1 VRHLLRSPERAP
13 SAARAVVSWRLRGA
27 FARAV
32 LLTAIILLGALLLG
46 RTDAAVLAAPFG
58 IAAALAAVRRPAG
71 GAELSVDVR
80 LSADTTMEG
89 APVRVAVAVH
99 SDVDLDAA
107 ILGMRVDPA
116 LRVRAGDDL
125 RVLAVS
131 AGVPRDVTL
140 DLVAA
145 RWGRRTVGPAR
156 VQGMGAG
163 LLLGCDAVTTGPAH
177 LRVLPGAETY
187 RSAAPLPYAV
197 IASGTHASALRG
209 EGTDLAGVRP
219 FVPGDRPRRV
229 NWKVS
234 QRRGEL
240 HVVEAFPERASE
252 IVVLLDSGQDVGG
265 SSSSPSSLDV
275 AVRAAAGLAE
285 HHLSRGDGVRMLD
298 VGERVRALHRVSGRR
313 AFVSVL
319 DWLLDAPMV
328 AAGFAW
334 GPTEVGR
341 LVPPRALVV
350 VLSPLLDERVT
361 ALVAALRQRGQPL
374 VLVDTLPAG
383 SLPRPESTIDD
394 LAQRLWRL
402 EREAVVARLAEVGTP
417 VVPWS
422 GTGSLDPV
430 VREVTRMA
438 AAPRAAYQ

>member
-1 VRHLLRSPERAP
+1 
-13 SAARAVVSWRLRGA
+13 
-27 FARAV
+27 
-32 LLTAIILLGALLLG
+32 
-46 RTDAAVLAAPFG
+46 VLAAPFAV
-58 IAAALAAVRRPAG
+58 AAALAAVRRPERAQ
-71 GAELSVDVR
+71 LSIDVR
-80 LSADTTMEG
+80 LSTDTTAEG
-89 APVRVAVAVH
+89 APVRVALAVR

-107 ILGMRVDPA
+107 ILGMRIDPM
-116 LRVRAGDDL
+116 LRIRAGDDI
-125 RVLAVS
+125 RVMVLP
-131 AGVPRDVTL
+131 GGKPRELVL
-140 DLVAA
+140 DLEAL

-156 VQGMGAG
+156 VHGLGPG

-177 LRVLPGAETY
+177 LRVLPGAEAY

-197 IASGTHASALRG
+197 IASGTHASSLRG

-219 FVPGDRPRRV
+219 FVAGDRPRRV

-265 SSSSPSSLDV
+265 SGGSPSSLDV

-285 HHLSRGDGVRMLD
+285 HHLSRGDGVRMLN
-298 VGERVRALHRVSGRR
+298 VGERVRALRRVSGRR
-313 AFVSVL
+313 AVVSVL

-334 GPTEVGR
+334 GPQEVGR
-341 LVPPRALVV
+341 LVPPRALVI

-361 ALVAALRQRGQPL
+361 TLVAALRQRGQPL
-374 VLVDTLPAG
+374 VLVDTLPPGA
-383 SLPRPESTIDD
+383 LPPPESPIDD

-402 EREAVVARLAEVGTP
+402 ERDAVVARLEEVGIP

-438 AAPRAAYQ
+438 AAPRAAYG

>member
-1 VRHLLRSPERAP
+1 LAGAPETVP
-13 SAARAVVSWRLRGA
+13 SAAHAVVSWRVRGA

-32 LLTAIILLGALLLG
+32 LLTAIVLLGALLLG
-46 RTDAAVLAAPFG
+46 RADAAVLVAPFG
-58 IAAALAAVRRPAG
+58 VAAALAAVRRPKEAQ
-71 GAELSVDVR
+71 LSVDVR
-80 LSADTTMEG
+80 LSTDTTAEG
-89 APVRVAVAVH
+89 APVRVAIAVR

-107 ILGMRVDPA
+107 ILGLRIDPT
-116 LRVRAGDDL
+116 LRIGAGDDL
-125 RVLAVS
+125 RVLALS
-131 AGVPRDVTL
+131 GGQPRDLAL
-140 DLVAA
+140 DLDAA

-156 VQGMGAG
+156 VQGLGAG

-177 LRVLPGAETY
+177 LRVLPGAEAY
-187 RSAAPLPYAV
+187 RSAAPMPYAV
-197 IASGTHASALRG
+197 IASGTHVSAFRG

-240 HVVEAFPERASE
+240 HVVESFPERASE

-265 SSSSPSSLDV
+265 TSTRPSSLDV

-285 HHLSRGDGVRMLD
+285 HHLARGDGVRMLD
-298 VGERVRALHRVSGRR
+298 VGERVRALRRVSGRR
-313 AFVSVL
+313 ALVTVL
-319 DWLLDAPMV
+319 DWLLDAPMI
-328 AAGFAW
+328 AAGFVW
-334 GPTEVGR
+334 GPTEVGQ

-361 ALVAALRQRGQPL
+361 TLVAALRQRGQPL

-383 SLPRPESTIDD
+383 ALPAPESTIDD

-402 EREAVVARLAEVGTP
+402 EREAVVARLAEVGIP

-438 AAPRAAYQ
+438 AAPRAAWG